1 MANLE
6 SMPGPLRNLYEC
18 LKNLDIRQLPDF
30 SDTTFGHNERSEY
43 LSWHELQFA
52 IHHSLVTPYGYSL
65 NDTPLGIMN
74 HLYKLKC
81 GKEYKEFKPFT
92 NDKNNKKVFQS
103 KDQMLDD
110 IYSNRAGYIR
120 LELLPHEGLG
130 PGSMA
135 VMEIWPPYHC
145 SSIHNHGDAY
155 GLIKVLSGS
164 IRVQNFS

>member
-1 MANLE
+1 
-6 SMPGPLRNLYEC
+6 MPGPLRNLYEC

-30 SDTTFGHNERSEY
+30 TDTAFGHKERSEY
-43 LSWHELQFA
+43 LNWRELQFA
-52 IHHSLVTPYGYSL
+52 IHHSLVTPYGYSFS
-65 NDTPLGIMN
+65 DTPLGIMN

-92 NDKNNKKVFQS
+92 TDKNNKRVFQS
-103 KDQMLDD
+103 KEQILDD
-110 IYSNRAGYIR
+110 IYANRAGYIR